1 MGEVAFERYR
11 RPTLIGQGG
20 MGKVIA
26 AAAAA
31 LAFAPFS
38 VVATT
43 PGVAQAAPCAGVVK
57 PTQVPCQLCLD
68 LTAEYHIRTTRQCYD
83 DGPPIIASPSRVPVL
98 TPQAP
103 PEPAPPSVTPVQAPQ
118 VVPPSP
124 PPPSTIRPPAGTYAS
139 RSAPL

>member
-1 MGEVAFERYR
+1 
-11 RPTLIGQGG
+11 

-83 DGPPIIASPSRVPVL
+83 DGPPIVASPSRVPVL
-98 TPQAP
+98 TPL
-103 PEPAPPSVTPVQAPQ
+103 EPVPPSVTRVQIPE

-124 PPPSTIRPPAGTYAS
+124 PPPSTIQVQTPKIPLAPGAPRNASLVAPPKALD
-139 RSAPL
+139 APPQA